1 MLVFNCSKAAVDFF
15 AVTKKG
21 VKVRNVEPAPHKTIA
36 ESLAVWCEEDTG
48 TQQWHWVVHV
58 VKRNRKNVLVVM
70 DYHSRFA
77 LTFTDLKK
85 GQAKAFVDLFSIHI
99 RTHAAQ
105 MMTKTASLPQMVE
118 DSFANYCEQHR
129 DCVFHQ
135 RSDRS
140 VQSHINDV
148 VWAFELWVEK
158 AGYVLNG
165 VELIEFADNVNG
177 TPRKRKTDKDY
188 IFPYKAFLHYWLTQ
202 FAAQGDTE
210 ANEQVE
216 ALRALRSAEFRA
228 RVGLQ

>member
-1 MLVFNCSKAAVDFF
+1 MLVFNCTKAAVDFF
-15 AVTKKG
+15 TVIKKG
-21 VKVRNVEPAPHKTIA
+21 VKVTNVEPAPHKTIA
-36 ESLAVWCEEDTG
+36 QSLEVWHEEETG
-48 TQQWHWVVHV
+48 TQPWHWIVHV

-77 LTFTDLKK
+77 LTFTEFKK
-85 GQAKAFVDLFSIHI
+85 GQAKAFVDLFLIHV

-105 MMTKTASLPQMVE
+105 MMTKTASKPQLVE
-118 DSFANYCEQHR
+118 DSFARYSEQHR
-129 DCVFHQ
+129 DCIFHP

-148 VWAFELWVEK
+148 VWAYELWVER

-188 IFPYKAFLHYWLTQ
+188 IFPYKVFLHYWLTQ
-202 FAAQGDTE
+202 FATQSDIQADE
-210 ANEQVE
+210 RVE
-216 ALRALRSAEFRA
+216 ALRALRSAEFHA
-228 RVGLQ
+228 RVGL